1 MTGEDETATE
11 FNKKFVDIGPS
22 LAKLF
27 PNPSLP
33 LESFLKRVNITLHS
47 QSLDWKMLFFLWKQA
62 KALELMK

>member
-27 PNPSLP
+27 PKPSLP

-47 QSLDWKMLFFLWKQA
+47 QSLD
-62 KALELMK
+62 